1 MSISIASE
9 KSLLSHDEFEAIK
22 PTHHPAISSLSVEI
36 LQEAQRDL
44 RQRRDKTRTVARQ
57 NRRRAQSRRG
67 AREVVPAGEE
77 AHAGKRK
84 QVFAQALKRVNH
96 ELQRRHEVA
105 AREALMDSAKR
116 ALELRR
122 GKAPASRPAA
132 GPSAGEGM
140 TPKPSRRRTVEV
152 AGREVGRV
160 SKATK
165 VAQAKRDS

>member
-9 KSLLSHDEFEAIK
+9 KSLLSHDEFEAVK
-22 PTHHPAISSLSVEI
+22 PTHHPAIASLALEV
-36 LQEAQRDL
+36 LQAAQRDL
-44 RQRRDKTRTVARQ
+44 RQRRDKTRSISRQ

-67 AREVVPAGEE
+67 AREVAPAGEE

-96 ELQRRHEVA
+96 ELQRRQELA
-105 AREALMDSAKR
+105 ARATLMASAQR

-122 GKAPASRPAA
+122 SKAAGPRPAA
-132 GPSAGEGM
+132 GQSAGEGM
-140 TPKPSRRRTVEV
+140 ASKPSRRRTVKV
-152 AGREVGRV
+152 AGSEVGRV

-165 VAQAKRDS
+165 AAQAKRDS

>member
-9 KSLLSHDEFEAIK
+9 KSLLTHDEFEAVK
-22 PTHHPAISSLSVEI
+22 PTHHPEIASLAVEA

-44 RQRRDKTRTVARQ
+44 RQRRDKTRTIARQ

-67 AREVVPAGEE
+67 AREVAAAGEE

-96 ELQRRHEVA
+96 ELQRRREVA
-105 AREALMDSAKR
+105 AREALMDAAQR
-116 ALELRR
+116 ALRLRR
-122 GKAPASRPAA
+122 GGPAAQRPAA
-132 GPSAGEGM
+132 GATASEGM
-140 TPKPSRRRTVEV
+140 TPKPSGRRATKV
-152 AGREVGRV
+152 AGSEVGRA
-160 SKATK
+160 SEANK